1 MSTTTA
7 NHLEGASTSPLQSA
21 DAEAVVATPSKHY
34 LNQGTTLWSWLTTVD
49 HKRISLMYLAT
60 VIVMLFAGGLF
71 ALVVRLELVTPGPGI
86 IDAQTYNRAFSL
98 HGIIMVFLFMIP
110 AIPGVFGNFFIP
122 LMIGAKDVAFPKL
135 NLATYYT
142 YVTGAAFAIWA
153 MWNGGVDTGWT
164 FYAPYSTTTI
174 TSVAPALVGVF
185 IVGLSSILAGL
196 NFMVTIHTLRAPGLT
211 WGKLPL
217 FIWATYGTAAV
228 QVLATP
234 VVGLVVLLVA
244 AEAAFG
250 FGLFDPARGG
260 DPVLMQHLFWFYSHP
275 AVYIMVLPAMG
286 VVSEVIATFSRRQIF
301 GYRMLAGSTLGIA
314 LVGFFVWGHH
324 MFVAG
329 QSTFNAGVFGV
340 LTMLVGVFTAI
351 KVFNWVMTLY
361 KGAVEFTTPFAYA
374 MGFLYFIIFGG
385 MTGIALALVSLD
397 IHWHDTYFVVA
408 HFHFVMVGSVIMGFL
423 AALHYWF
430 PKMFGRRYSERW
442 GLVAAAFIFLG
453 FNVTFVPQ
461 FLLGNLGM
469 PRRYYQY
476 PEAFRNLHVIST
488 VGAFLLLA
496 GFLMIAGVLLFAL
509 FAGKAAGNNPWY
521 SKGYE
526 WMTTSP
532 PDMHNFHETPV
543 MVDGP
548 HAYEKPM
555 TAEQLGATSH
565 V

>member
-1 MSTTTA
+1 MSHTA
-7 NHLEGASTSPLQSA
+7 T
-21 DAEAVVATPSKHY
+21 AEELNPAVTPEKHY
-34 LNQGTTLWSWLTTVD
+34 LNQGTSIKSWLTTID
-49 HKRISLMYLAT
+49 HKRIAMMYLAT
-60 VIVMLFAGGLF
+60 VIGTLFLGGIF
-71 ALVVRLELVTPGPGI
+71 ALAVRVELLTPGPGVM
-86 IDAQTYNRAFSL
+86 DAQSYNRAFSL
-98 HGIIMVFLFMIP
+98 HGVIMVFLFMIP
-110 AIPGVFGNFFIP
+110 AIPGVFGNFFLP
-122 LMIGAKDVAFPKL
+122 LMVGAKDVAFPRL
-135 NLATYYT
+135 NLATYYV
-142 YVTGAAFAIWA
+142 YISGAVLAIWG

-174 TSVAPALVGVF
+174 SNVVPTLVGAF
-185 IVGLSSILAGL
+185 IVGLSSILTGL
-196 NFMVTIHTLRAPGLT
+196 NFMVTVHTLRAPGLNWT
-211 WGKLPL
+211 KLPL
-217 FIWATYGTAAV
+217 FVWAIYGTAAV

-244 AEAAFG
+244 AESAFS

-260 DPVLMQHLFWFYSHP
+260 DPILMQHLFWFYSHP

-286 VVSEVIATFSRRQIF
+286 VISEVIATFSRRQIF
-301 GYRMLAGSTLGIA
+301 GYKMLAGSTLGIA

-361 KGAVEFTTPFAYA
+361 KGAIDFSTPFAYA

-423 AALHYWF
+423 AALHYWW
-430 PKMFGRRYSERW
+430 PKMTGVMYSERW
-442 GLVAAAFIFLG
+442 GMVGAVFIFLG

-461 FLLGNLGM
+461 FLLGNAGM

-476 PEAFRNLHVIST
+476 PEMFRNLHVVST
-488 VGAFLLLA
+488 AGAFLLLA
-496 GFLMIAGVLLFAL
+496 GFLLIAGILIESLLARR
-509 FAGKAAGNNPWY
+509 AAGNNPWL

-526 WMTTSP
+526 WATTSP
-532 PDMHNFHETPV
+532 PDMHNFHEVPV
-543 MVDGP
+543 MTEGP
-548 HAYEKPM
+548 HAYETPM
-555 TAEQLGATSH
+555 KKAEAHHG
-565 V
+565 